1 MTTTPT
7 NNPQIS
13 SPEAATDGMVAPGQE
28 NILED
33 FIAEQQQEQE
43 PELLAGKFRNQ
54 EELLKGYEEL
64 QKKMGQQSDEVA
76 DPNQSPQIQSYTA
89 EQAVEVYGKEAVE
102 TLQEKGIDLG
112 DLMYKADSGEDISGN
127 YDDLAA
133 AFNVPRQVVENYVA
147 KAQAGEAAETPIL
160 TVTDEAQLKDMV
172 GGDDAFTQLSEW
184 AQDNLDQGELDS
196 YNEVVDT
203 NNKEAITWAL
213 KAMMAR
219 KAAPGAVV
227 EPKLYGGGDVAQET
241 RFESQQQVL
250 DAMNKRNERGLR
262 LYDVD
267 SAYRKNV
274 ERLLAASDVF

>member
-1 MTTTPT
+1 MTTTPG
-7 NNPQIS
+7 NSPQLS
-13 SPEAATDGMVAPGQE
+13 APEAATDGMVAPGQE

-64 QKKMGQQSDEVA
+64 QRKMGQQSDQAA
-76 DPNQSPQIQSYTA
+76 DPNPSPQIESYTA
-89 EQAVEVYGKEAVE
+89 EQAVQIYGKEAVE

-112 DLMYKADSGEDISGN
+112 SLMYKADSGEDISGS

-147 KAQAGEAAETPIL
+147 KAQAGEAAEAPTL
-160 TVTDEAQLKDMV
+160 TVTDEAELKDMV

-184 AQDNLDQGELDS
+184 AQDNLDPAELDA

-219 KAAPGAVV
+219 RAAPGAVV

-250 DAMNKRNERGLR
+250 DAMNKRNERGQR

-274 ERLLAASDVF
+274 ERLLAASNVF